1 MASYKPPLRS
11 STPFQ
16 ILRLCAGSRATI
28 SGLSFRCL
36 VNIHCPDPTDDNIK
50 DNRRIDDN
58 IKDNRLI
65 LFLVLPCL
73 PTATHRL
80 KCRLQNTK
88 ESAAGETI
96 GEEIAEAI
104 AAPFDDTVRLLP
116 MSPPGSLTPNV
127 PQID

>member
-1 MASYKPPLRS
+1 M
-11 STPFQ
+11 
-16 ILRLCAGSRATI
+16 
-28 SGLSFRCL
+28 
-36 VNIHCPDPTDDNIK
+36 
-50 DNRRIDDN
+50 
-58 IKDNRLI
+58 
-65 LFLVLPCL
+65 VLPCL

-116 MSPPGSLTPNV
+116 MSPQVVSPPMFPRETNTAALSNGTTRSALSDAYLSV
-127 PQID
+127 R